1 MTSTPRRPG
10 FRLPWTAEGDDTTD
24 PPALDKAADVAA
36 GPSKP
41 VGSVP
46 AGAPAAPAANA
57 ATPQSPTVATTAG
70 EPAKLAATAATTPPA
85 AATMAATTEPA
96 AAAAVATPVAT
107 APTSEPFLQ
116 DLVDAMRHVA
126 EEARD
131 KNVSELE
138 ALVEKRVEQVG
149 ERSAER
155 AEDLRRRSEL
165 DIKGIG
171 DWERTELE
179 RVSAEAKGKVDAR
192 RKQLEQ
198 QLHDHQAGAER
209 DVSTVRTRLAD
220 HQLELAAFFARLDEI
235 KDPSAFV
242 EAAKSIP
249 APPTLDAATSAERP
263 TAASADGESLTS
275 RLAML
280 GIDKEQAAA
289 PMSVNGS
296 AAETPAASGAPSLEQ
311 RFAELDKQLEPVPDA
326 ASATPATAAEPGAEV
341 STAIVVK
348 GLGSFGAITSFKQS
362 LEKVEGIHSVTLS
375 LGPTGE
381 FVYRAAHGDALDLEG
396 VIGSMEGGSAAFER
410 EPDGTLRVA
419 VTRPR

>member
-10 FRLPWTAEGDDTTD
+10 FRLPWAADADDTTD
-24 PPALDKAADVAA
+24 TPAPETAAD
-36 GPSKP
+36 
-41 VGSVP
+41 
-46 AGAPAAPAANA
+46 
-57 ATPQSPTVATTAG
+57 T
-70 EPAKLAATAATTPPA
+70 AATAAKPEASASTVAPQAPAADESAPPAVAAAAADGEKTQPA
-85 AATMAATTEPA
+85 AASAAPSVPPA
-96 AAAAVATPVAT
+96 AAAA
-107 APTSEPFLQ
+107 EPFLQ
-116 DLVDAMRHVA
+116 DLVDAMRRVA
-126 EEARD
+126 EDARD
-131 KNVSELE
+131 KNLAELK

-179 RVSAEAKGKVDAR
+179 RVRTEAEGKVDAR

-198 QLHDHQAGAER
+198 QLHDHQATAER
-209 DVSTVRTRLAD
+209 DVSNVRTRLAD
-220 HQLELAAFFARLDEI
+220 HERDLARFFAELGEI

-242 EAAKSIP
+242 EAAKNMP
-249 APPTLDAATSAERP
+249 APPTLDGTASTERPAAATP
-263 TAASADGESLTS
+263 AAGESLTS

-280 GIDKEQAAA
+280 GIDKEQAATPVSA
-289 PMSVNGS
+289 NGS
-296 AAETPAASGAPSLEQ
+296 AAEATAAPVAPSLEQ
-311 RFAELDKQLEPVPDA
+311 RLAELDKQLEPVPDPKP
-326 ASATPATAAEPGAEV
+326 ATPAATGGEAGTEA

-381 FVYRAAHGDALDLEG
+381 FVYRAAHDAAFDLEG
-396 VIGSMEGGSAAFER
+396 VISSMEGGSAELER
-410 EPDGTLRVA
+410 EADGTLRVA

>member
-10 FRLPWTAEGDDTTD
+10 FRLPWAADGDDTTD
-24 PPALDKAADVAA
+24 TPAPDK
-36 GPSKP
+36 
-41 VGSVP
+41 
-46 AGAPAAPAANA
+46 
-57 ATPQSPTVATTAG
+57 
-70 EPAKLAATAATTPPA
+70 
-85 AATMAATTEPA
+85 
-96 AAAAVATPVAT
+96 AAAVAASPAQPNGSPSSATPTAAEPAT
-107 APTSEPFLQ
+107 AGSPLPAGSTTASETKLAAATTAAASGQPAAVAAAAEPFLK

-131 KNVSELE
+131 KNISELK
-138 ALVEKRVEQVG
+138 ALVEKRIEQLG

-179 RVSAEAKGKVDAR
+179 RVRAEAAGKVDAR

-198 QLHDHQAGAER
+198 QLHDHEASAER
-209 DVSTVRTRLAD
+209 DTSTVRKRLAD
-220 HQLELAAFFARLDEI
+220 HEQELDAFFARLGGI
-235 KDPSAFV
+235 KDPSVFV
-242 EAAKSIP
+242 ETAKNMP
-249 APPTLDAATSAERP
+249 APPTLDATGGEEHPAVPTS
-263 TAASADGESLTS
+263 SAGESLTS
-275 RLAML
+275 RLAQL
-280 GIDKEQAAA
+280 GIDKEAGAA
-289 PMSVNGS
+289 PASVNG
-296 AAETPAASGAPSLEQ
+296 ATAEAPAATPSLEQ
-311 RFAELDKQLEPVPDA
+311 RLAELDKQLVSDTQT
-326 ASATPATAAEPGAEV
+326 ATTATAAATAEPGTEV

-381 FVYRAAHGDALDLEG
+381 FVYRAAHDAAFDLEG
-396 VIGSMEGGSAAFER
+396 VIGSMEGGSAELER
-410 EPDGTLRVA
+410 EADGTLRVA

>member
-1 MTSTPRRPG
+1 MGSTVTGENAQMTSTPRRPG
-10 FRLPWTAEGDDTTD
+10 FRLPWAADGDDTTD
-24 PPALDKAADVAA
+24 TPAPETAADAA
-36 GPSKP
+36 ATPAKP
-41 VGSVP
+41 EGS
-46 AGAPAAPAANA
+46 ASSSAPPAPAANA
-57 ATPQSPTVATTAG
+57 PTPQAPAGTTTGEATKPADTAATAQRAATAG
-70 EPAKLAATAATTPPA
+70 EQPTATAA
-85 AATMAATTEPA
+85 AT
-96 AAAAVATPVAT
+96 
-107 APTSEPFLQ
+107 EPFLQ

-131 KNVSELE
+131 KNISELK
-138 ALVEKRVEQVG
+138 ALVDKRVEQVG

-179 RVSAEAKGKVDAR
+179 RVRSEAEGKVDAR

-198 QLHDHQAGAER
+198 QLHDHEASAER
-209 DVSTVRTRLAD
+209 DVSNVRTRLAD
-220 HQLELAAFFARLDEI
+220 HEHELAAFFARLGEI

-242 EAAKSIP
+242 EAAKSMP
-249 APPTLDAATSAERP
+249 VPPTLDAAVRPERP
-263 TAASADGESLTS
+263 AEAPADGESLTS

-280 GIDKEQAAA
+280 GIDKEPPAA
-289 PMSVNGS
+289 PASVNGT
-296 AAETPAASGAPSLEQ
+296 AAVTPAAAAAPSLEQ
-311 RFAELDKQLEPVPDA
+311 RLAELDKQLEPAPDPAPA
-326 ASATPATAAEPGAEV
+326 ATTGEPGTEV

-362 LEKVEGIHSVTLS
+362 LEKVDGIHSVTLS

-381 FVYRAAHGDALDLEG
+381 FVYRAAHDAAFDLEG
-396 VIGSMEGGSAAFER
+396 VIGSMEGGSAELER
-410 EPDGTLRVA
+410 EADGTLRVG